1 MLGYME
7 AVKEFF
13 FRNIAVDIDL
23 FIASISGEER
33 CSRVWNMLNESDM
46 TVNQKIVFY
55 FEEVIQSLGS
65 GGEQK
70 YDELFDVNDG
80 EKIHSKLYD
89 EISCLAALEERLN
102 VDDRDISN
110 SKILLDIS
118 TMTKPYFF
126 IIIKYLINEKK
137 CTSLY
142 LSYTEPQLYYQ
153 PQDGGYFF
161 TRGTSRSS
169 DIPAYS
175 GRKDVGKKTALVV
188 LLGFEGER
196 SSEVVR
202 SVDPDIT
209 IPVNGFPA
217 YRPEFKDVSM
227 LQNEE
232 ILKEPETFSKLRYA
246 PAKDP
251 FETKIVLEE
260 IYTDYHN
267 NYNICISPLGTK
279 PMALGACLFA
289 LEHPD
294 VSVIYPYPYK
304 YNFKSSERYSDTWIY
319 NVEMI

>member
-7 AVKEFF
+7 AAKEFF
-13 FRNIAVDIDL
+13 FRNSAVDMDL

-33 CSRVWNMLNESDM
+33 CYRVWNMLNERDM
-46 TVNQKIVFY
+46 TVNQKIIFY
-55 FEEVIQSLGS
+55 FEEVIRSLES

-70 YDELFDVNDG
+70 YDELFNVN
-80 EKIHSKLYD
+80 EKEKMHSILYD
-89 EISCLAALEERLN
+89 EISGLAALEECLN
-102 VDDRDISN
+102 LDDRDISN

-126 IIIKYLINEKK
+126 IIIQYLINEKK
-137 CTSLY
+137 CTSLH
-142 LSYTEPQLYYQ
+142 LAYTEPQSYYQ
-153 PQDGGYFF
+153 LQEGGYLF

-169 DIPAYS
+169 NIPAYS
-175 GRKDVGKKTALVV
+175 GMKDVSKKTALVI

-202 SVDPDIT
+202 SVDPDVT

-217 YRPEFKDVSM
+217 YMPKFKDISL

-232 ILKEPETFSKLRYA
+232 ILKEPETLYNLRYA

-260 IYTDYHN
+260 IYAEYRDH
-267 NYNICISPLGTK
+267 YNICISPLGTK

-289 LEHPD
+289 LKHPD
-294 VSVIYPYPYK
+294 VSVIYPYPRE

-319 NVEMI
+319 HVEII